1 MQRYCFFLIY
11 ANNFEKKCVFWEN
24 SGVFVVLGEI
34 DGIDVIVA
42 IDVIDAIVAIDAID
56 VIVAIVAIVAIDA
69 IGILAGGDACAHR
82 TRLRTPDNSPSPLPP
97 PRKRGGG
104 VSLYTQNFLCY
115 FLRFDYLFSSCCF
128 RLFFESFSSRFR
140 D

>member
-11 ANNFEKKCVFWEN
+11 ANIFEKKCFFQGKR
-24 SGVFVVLGEI
+24 GVFVVLGGI
-34 DGIDVIVA
+34 GGIDAIVAIDAIDA
-42 IDVIDAIVAIDAID
+42 IDVIDVIVAIDAID
-56 VIVAIVAIVAIDA
+56 VIVAI
-69 IGILAGGDACAHR
+69 GILAGGDACAPGHTCAHR
-82 TRLRTPDNSPSPLPP
+82 TIH
-97 PRKRGGG
+97 RGRDAR
-104 VSLYTQNFLCY
+104 VSSRALLLFLCY